1 MTHWLS
7 RPLSKH
13 FISTHCVPDT
23 IIKSHKLS
31 LSITWSSC
39 SPTHSKVP
47 LALKLDPISDT
58 WLPQM
63 LVLLWRKGA
72 WPFKSKSKP
81 FQRQLP
87 NAWSQ
92 ARQAHFPKW
101 NKKGEE
107 QVGDCLPPSH
117 PCSHPL
123 PTSAGAPPS
132 SRRGRMCP
140 LWTALCGL
148 TVISPSTVTCCSRK
162 DSTWKV
168 GTPHPGSLLRG
179 WLHVPFTSWELAI
192 KTMRPL
198 HHLPPPALWVQSSV
212 SASYFTDFHTCSL
225 FLYTHLRPP
234 QSLRPLHPPLFPA
247 NPEQEPKSAFSVPRK
262 ISSKQI
268 PGDYFE
274 LK

>member
-1 MTHWLS
+1 M
-7 RPLSKH
+7 PEAKPDKP
-13 FISTHCVPDT
+13 ISPNGIRRVRNRWETAFHP
-23 IIKSHKLS
+23 
-31 LSITWSSC
+31 
-39 SPTHSKVP
+39 PT
-47 LALKLDPISDT
+47 LALTPFPL
-58 WLPQM
+58 LPGP
-63 LVLLWRKGA
+63 LRPA
-72 WPFKSKSKP
+72 
-81 FQRQLP
+81 
-87 NAWSQ
+87 
-92 ARQAHFPKW
+92 
-101 NKKGEE
+101 GE
-107 QVGDCLPPSH
+107 GGC
-117 PCSHPL
+117 
-123 PTSAGAPPS
+123 
-132 SRRGRMCP
+132 
-140 LWTALCGL
+140 ALCGL